1 MKNGNTFHL
10 DGDRIARLCDRASA
24 ATAAD
29 IAAVLGQEHLSPDDL
44 AILLSP
50 AMDDALFARLAAE
63 SARLTRRRFGY
74 ALSLYIPLYY
84 DNRCV
89 NRCRYC
95 GFNTGNTVPRV
106 TLSREEILQEGRAIR
121 AHGFTNL
128 LLVAGEH
135 PQSSDPARLVPI
147 IRDLHDSGF
156 RSVSIEIAPLEEDA
170 YRRLVTEAH
179 LDGLYVY
186 QETYQRDTYL
196 AEHPGGPKSDP
207 DRRLA
212 TPERAARAGIA
223 KIGIG
228 FLLGLYDWRF
238 ETLAL
243 AQHLAYLQKY
253 HWQTEFSLS
262 FPRIRKAQGVAGGPH
277 PVGDREFLQM
287 VCALRLLF
295 PETPMSLS
303 TRESPAF
310 RDAAAPIGFT
320 SLSAGSS
327 TVPGGY
333 GARKGELAQ
342 FEVEDT
348 RGPAE
353 VASAL
358 KARGFDPV
366 WKDWE

>member
-1 MKNGNTFHL
+1 MSERTFHIDEERTL
-10 DGDRIARLCDRASA
+10 RLRDRALA

-29 IAAVLGQEHLSPDDL
+29 IAAVLGQEHLSPDEL
-44 AILLSP
+44 APLLSP
-50 AMDDALFARLAAE
+50 AMDDALFMRLAAE

-84 DNRCV
+84 DNRCI

-95 GFNTGNTVPRV
+95 GFNAGNEVPRV
-106 TLSREEILQEGRAIR
+106 FLSREEILREGRAIR
-121 AHGFTNL
+121 RHGFTNL

-135 PQSSDPARLVPI
+135 PESADPSFLVPV
-147 IRDLHDSGF
+147 IRDLHDIGF
-156 RSVSIEIAPLEEDA
+156 RSVSIEIAPLEEAA

-186 QETYQRDTYL
+186 QETYHRATYA
-196 AEHPGGPKSDP
+196 AEHPRGPKSDP

-212 TPERAARAGIA
+212 TPERGARAGIA

-228 FLLGLYDWRF
+228 FLLGLYDWRY

-243 AQHLAYLQKY
+243 AQHLSFLQKH
-253 HWQTEFSLS
+253 HWRAEFSIS
-262 FPRIRKAQGVAGGPH
+262 FPRIRKAEGVAGGPH

-287 VCALRLLF
+287 ACALRLLF

-310 RDAAAPIGFT
+310 RDAAVPIGFT
-320 SLSAGSS
+320 NLSAGSS

-333 GARKGELAQ
+333 GTRKGALAQ
-342 FEVEDT
+342 FEVEDA

-353 VASAL
+353 VAAAL
-358 KARGFDPV
+358 RARGFDPV